1 MKSYPGM
8 TRSSKKHTRF
18 LPADIKVTEASSRQG
33 ALMAKPQL
41 QDSTTGSSPTR
52 VLAEYIAGLSYKQI
66 PQEVISHIK
75 FSLIDSLGCA
85 LFGSTLPWG
94 KIISSFAKELGKG
107 RGALIWGDG
116 AEVPSTSAPLANG
129 TLIHSFE
136 MDDLHR
142 VGVIHPGSEAIPAA
156 DALVR
161 HAGGADGKRFL
172 AAVVAGYEI
181 GCRVGMTGGAAQLRR
196 GFHPSATSGT
206 FAAGAAAAKMLGLSP
221 LKTIHALGIAGTQAA
236 GLMAAQHASMVKRMH
251 PGRSAQSGVY
261 GALLAVKGF
270 TGIEDILEAPY
281 GGFCSTFVDNPDLS
295 RLTHG
300 LGERFETLNV
310 GFKPYPCCGSNHTS
324 IDALKKILREHPDVS
339 AEKVEKVRI
348 RTTRATKLHVGWP
361 YEPKSMT
368 TAQMNLPF
376 CVAVLLHDK
385 DFFVDQ
391 VTEKSIRRPDVLN
404 TTKKIEVVE
413 ESEFD
418 ALGDEGRH
426 GVDLEVQLRDGKS
439 YSKRVLHAKGSDKD
453 PMSRDEVLQKFRL
466 LASRVLSR
474 PRVEKLEDTL
484 LNLEKLGDARQ
495 IAKLLMPA
503 QKLRPSRL

>member
-1 MKSYPGM
+1 
-8 TRSSKKHTRF
+8 
-18 LPADIKVTEASSRQG
+18 
-33 ALMAKPQL
+33 MAKPQS
-41 QDSTTGSSPTR
+41 QESRTDSSPTR
-52 VLAEYIAGLSYKQI
+52 VLAEYIAGLSYKHLSH
-66 PQEVISHIK
+66 EVISHVK
-75 FSLIDSLGCA
+75 FSLIDSFGCA

-94 KIISSFAKELGKG
+94 RIITAFAKELGKG

-156 DALVR
+156 DALVA
-161 HAGGADGKRFL
+161 HVGGVDGKRFL
-172 AAVVAGYEI
+172 TAVVAGYEV

-206 FAAGAAAAKMLGLSP
+206 FAAGAAAAKMLGLNS

-281 GGFCSTFVDNPDLS
+281 GGFCSTFIDNPNLS
-295 RLTHG
+295 HLTHG
-300 LGERFETLNV
+300 LGERFETVNV

-339 AEKVEKVRI
+339 APKVEKVRI

-361 YEPKSMT
+361 YEPKSLT

-391 VTEKSIRRPDVLN
+391 VTEKSIRRADVLN

-413 ESEFD
+413 DSEFD

-426 GVDLEVQLRDGKS
+426 GVDLEVQLLDGKS

-453 PMSRDEVLQKFRL
+453 PMTRDEVLQKFRS

-474 PRVEKLEDTL
+474 SRVEQLEETL
-484 LNLEKLGDARQ
+484 LNLEKLSDARQ
-495 IAKLLMPA
+495 IGKLLIPA
-503 QKLRPSRL
+503 RKHKSRL